1 MLRVYPACS
10 SAAQAEHRLAPWKIC
25 EKQEIY
31 LLGEDAALGEVE
43 VGSVSDRTCA
53 LCARTPLTVPWTA
66 AFGLVLD
73 AELDALAVAPSR
85 TFYSVWMGTRLLIGL

>member
-1 MLRVYPACS
+1 MLPIYSACP

-43 VGSVSDRTCA
+43 TGLVSDRSCV
-53 LCARTPLTVPWTA
+53 LYARTLLMVPW
-66 AFGLVLD
+66 FGLVLD

-85 TFYSVWMGTRLLIGL
+85 TFYSVWMGTQLLIGL